1 MKLSKLKYFDIL
13 FKASKEDLEKI
24 VFEGDYPDIK
34 VAQYGIVF
42 GGIGMIPYRVDA
54 ALKLYREGL
63 IKKIFLSGGVGY
75 LNLNRL
81 TPESYKMYDYLKQ
94 KGIKDED
101 IIIENKSR
109 NTIENIEQFLKTL
122 KKDNIKV
129 KSLTLITSDFHL
141 KRCIETLR
149 KYLGDDTN
157 IYGKRCYDSLT
168 DKDVWKNTFKGR
180 RIILREA
187 LLLCYYAKHSY
198 LKDLDI
204 SSLSYLEKE
213 KGLKK

>member
-1 MKLSKLKYFDIL
+1 
-13 FKASKEDLEKI
+13 
-24 VFEGDYPDIK
+24 
-34 VAQYGIVF
+34 
-42 GGIGMIPYRVDA
+42 MIPYRVDA

-63 IKKIFLSGGVGY
+63 IKKIFLSGGIGY

-109 NTIENIEQFLKTL
+109 N
-122 KKDNIKV
+122 
-129 KSLTLITSDFHL
+129 
-141 KRCIETLR
+141 CIETLK